1 VGSDSINHNFPLVEG
16 QPGAEEALESER
28 RARSTRSFWLSVLIL
43 LIVFGGFLL
52 WKLFGPRF
60 ASAPSNAKGPA
71 NAGLNVV
78 VAKAHRGSIPVY
90 INGLGAVTPVYTV
103 TLNSVISGQLMD
115 VHYQEGQTVQ
125 KGDLL
130 VQIDPRPY
138 ETLLTQYEG
147 ALERDQ
153 AYLANA
159 RIDLDRY
166 RTLWARNAIPQQELA
181 TQEALVKQYEGIVET
196 DQGQIDTAKLDI
208 QYCRVTAP
216 ITGRVGL
223 RLVDP
228 GNVVSANSTAL
239 LVITQMQPITVVFT
253 ISEDQLPAVLA
264 KVADGQEL
272 QVTALDRAGV
282 TQLSQGTLETIDNQI
297 DPTTGTVKL
306 RATFANHDQR
316 LFPNQF
322 VNARLLLEEKRNV
335 TLVPNT
341 GIQRNSQSTYAW
353 VVKPDHTVTMRPIVV
368 GTSGATESQI
378 TSGLSPGETVVI
390 DGVDRL
396 QEGSHVNPQPEG
408 SPGKSQAGASQAP
421 PGHAAPSSGK
431 QKVSP
436 NRQPSRAVRS
446 NGQVQSGGS
455 SK

>member
-16 QPGAEEALESER
+16 QPRTEDALGGEAHAPSSSWAWVSL
-28 RARSTRSFWLSVLIL
+28 FML
-43 LIVFGGFLL
+43 LIAGGGFLL
-52 WKLFGPRF
+52 WKHFGPRP
-60 ASAPSNAKGPA
+60 ATPPSDNKGRA
-71 NAGLNVV
+71 RAELNVV
-78 VAKAHRGSIPVY
+78 VAKAHKGSIPVY
-90 INGLGAVTPVYTV
+90 INGLGVVTPVYTV

-115 VHYQEGQTVQ
+115 VHYQEGQMVQ

-130 VQIDPRPY
+130 VQIDARPY

-147 ALERDQ
+147 AVTRDQ

-228 GNVVSANSTAL
+228 GNVVTANSTAL
-239 LVITQMQPITVVFT
+239 LVITQLQPITVVFT
-253 ISEDQLPAVLA
+253 IGEDQLPAVLA
-264 KVADGQEL
+264 EVADGEVL
-272 QVTALDRAGV
+272 DVTALDRAGV

-306 RATFANHDQR
+306 RATFANDDQR

-368 GTSGATESQI
+368 GTAGATESQI
-378 TSGLSPGETVVI
+378 ASGLSPGETVVI

-396 QEGSHVNPQPEG
+396 QEGSLVNPQQE
-408 SPGKSQAGASQAP
+408 SPSNSRSAPAGGKKIAP
-421 PGHAAPSSGK
+421 VPAHGQHG
-431 QKVSP
+431 
-436 NRQPSRAVRS
+436 QPTPATSLRSRAWRP
-446 NGQVQSGGS
+446 